1 MTTRVVRTARQHVS
15 DMRNEHFVMAS
26 AYGVSAAMHYTLIAT
41 LLVSAAYGLMF
52 VFQMWEVHKTH
63 PHDKFC
69 DA

>member
-1 MTTRVVRTARQHVS
+1 MNAVKAARQHMG

-26 AYGVSAAMHYTLIAT
+26 AYGVSAGMHYTLIAT
-41 LLVSAAYGLMF
+41 LVVSLAYGVVF
-52 VFQMWEVHKTH
+52 AFQMWEAHKTH